1 MIALGTVIIHV
12 IELFVITIVAQSIL
26 SWVIVAGFRNQFT
39 IGLYTTLGRA
49 TDPIIQPIRR
59 IMPSFGMIDITP
71 MIVILV
77 LVLVREVIYSA
88 IASA

>member
-39 IGLYTTLGRA
+39 IGLYTNLGRA

>member
-1 MIALGTVIIHV
+1 MISLGTVIIHV
-12 IELFVITIVAQSIL
+12 IELFIITIVAQSIL

-39 IGLYTTLGRA
+39 IGLYNTLGRA
-49 TDPIIQPIRR
+49 TDPIIRPIRR

>member
-49 TDPIIQPIRR
+49 TDPIIQPLRR